1 MAEQHVERRLAAI
14 LAADVAGYSRLTG
27 TDEEGTLVRLRALRK
42 DVIDPTIS
50 THHGHIVKTTG
61 DGMLVEFASV
71 VDAVRCAVELQRQM
85 LERNTG
91 MAADKQIN
99 FRIGIN
105 LGDVVVEADGDLMGD
120 GVNVAARLENIAPPG
135 GICLSRAAYDQV
147 KGKIAVAMHD
157 RGRQRLKNIA
167 EPVQVFMVD
176 PVGARLPSLAK
187 PGVRSITLAAA
198 AILALAAIG
207 GGGAWYLR
215 GGMGVTSLV
224 TQAPQTVAPPRTAPR
239 LSIVV
244 LPFTNL
250 SGDPGQDYF
259 ADAVTDSLTTDLSR
273 IQGSFVIARNTAFTY
288 KGKAIDARQI
298 GRELGVRYAL
308 EGSVQRAGDRVRVN
322 AQLIDTETGGHVWS
336 DRFDRPRSNYLELQ
350 DDITGRI
357 ARMLGLELVVLAAR
371 SIELEHQTNPTASDL
386 ALQGW
391 AALYKP
397 TTPETREEARRL
409 FERALELDPQTL
421 RAVTGLSLT
430 LANLVINGQSPN
442 PAEDLRRADA
452 LSQQAVRLDPN
463 NAAARAQRARVLQ
476 AQRRQHEAAEEYRVS
491 LQING
496 NIPTTTLFLGETLV
510 FTGRSADAIP
520 LFERAIELSP
530 RDAGLSTWQF
540 EMGRAMILLRRDDE
554 ALIWLSKSVA
564 TNPRLAYGQL
574 YYAAIMA
581 IRGDLSAARAALATA
596 GRLNPN
602 YMTLAK
608 FRATDLSDDPTYVA
622 QRAYVEEALRKAGAV
637 TSA

>member
-1 MAEQHVERRLAAI
+1 
-14 LAADVAGYSRLTG
+14 
-27 TDEEGTLVRLRALRK
+27 
-42 DVIDPTIS
+42 
-50 THHGHIVKTTG
+50 
-61 DGMLVEFASV
+61 MLVEFASV

-288 KGKAIDARQI
+288 KGKVDRCPADRTGARC
-298 GRELGVRYAL
+298 
-308 EGSVQRAGDRVRVN
+308 
-322 AQLIDTETGGHVWS
+322 
-336 DRFDRPRSNYLELQ
+336 P
-350 DDITGRI
+350 
-357 ARMLGLELVVLAAR
+357 
-371 SIELEHQTNPTASDL
+371 
-386 ALQGW
+386 
-391 AALYKP
+391 
-397 TTPETREEARRL
+397 
-409 FERALELDPQTL
+409 L
-421 RAVTGLSLT
+421 RA
-430 LANLVINGQSPN
+430 
-442 PAEDLRRADA
+442 
-452 LSQQAVRLDPN
+452 
-463 NAAARAQRARVLQ
+463 
-476 AQRRQHEAAEEYRVS
+476 
-491 LQING
+491 
-496 NIPTTTLFLGETLV
+496 
-510 FTGRSADAIP
+510 
-520 LFERAIELSP
+520 
-530 RDAGLSTWQF
+530 
-540 EMGRAMILLRRDDE
+540 
-554 ALIWLSKSVA
+554 
-564 TNPRLAYGQL
+564 
-574 YYAAIMA
+574 
-581 IRGDLSAARAALATA
+581 
-596 GRLNPN
+596 
-602 YMTLAK
+602 
-608 FRATDLSDDPTYVA
+608 
-622 QRAYVEEALRKAGAV
+622 
-637 TSA
+637 